1 MLFKKDLE
9 FSIPNYAPPK
19 CPTFSLYCMQIHF
32 IHMNSQCMPVSRC
45 IDVQFQPCI
54 QNTWLRIPN
63 VFFLKKTELIALL
76 HCIVMLTSASEVTV
90 KV

>member
-1 MLFKKDLE
+1 MLYKKDLE

-19 CPTFSLYCMQIHF
+19 VSYLLFILYANTLYTHELPV
-32 IHMNSQCMPVSRC
+32 PVSRC

-54 QNTWLRIPN
+54 PNTWLRIPN